1 MKKNVFIL
9 SVLILFLFSCNKDY
23 SSSNYIDDDGGGSN
37 TYSDNTLSK
46 DYYYEEEVLVDDLAA
61 TGQSIPPDN
70 QQTNTPTSTD
80 QTAITADELS
90 KIGRKVIRNGDVSLE
105 LSDYEVGIKQIKDT
119 LNSFDCEIISE
130 AENNYSSYITN
141 TIVISVKSSQF
152 DSLLSAVLSGDGRII
167 SKNIYANDVTQQYV
181 DVYIRLKNK
190 RAVAEQYREILKRA
204 YTINDILNV
213 QQYLRQIE
221 EEIEVSEG
229 QLFYWDQ
236 KSDFSTLTLTI
247 TYYGEQTP
255 VAKDTFWSNLLE
267 GLEMGWDGLLF
278 FLLVIVRLWPLWFL
292 AGIIIFVVLRQ
303 IKKQKAKNAIKK

>member
-9 SVLILFLFSCNKDY
+9 SVLMLFVISCKNDY
-23 SSSNYIDDDGGGSN
+23 SSNEYDDGGGYITN
-37 TYSDNTLSK
+37 TDDVASYDMTK
-46 DYYYEEEVLVDDLAA
+46 GYDYEETIDDFDA

-80 QTAITADELS
+80 QTVITADELS

-105 LSDYEVGIKQIKDT
+105 LSDYEIGIKQIKDT
-119 LNSFDCEIISE
+119 LTVFDCEIISE

-190 RAVAEQYREILKRA
+190 RVVADQYREILKRA

-236 KSDFSTLTLTI
+236 KSDYSTLTLTI

-267 GLEMGWDGLLF
+267 GLVMGWEGLLF

-303 IKKQKAKNAIKK
+303 IKKQKVKNAIKK